1 MGESNVWQEFASR
14 VSLHGTS
21 SLNNQMRYGV
31 DLLVDELG
39 EVLVSHL
46 FYSALAMVELED
58 QKLGTFL

>member
-1 MGESNVWQEFASR
+1 
-14 VSLHGTS
+14 
-21 SLNNQMRYGV
+21 MRYGV

-39 EVLVSHL
+39 EVLVSNL